1 MAHFSVSDASQ
12 KRRNYPTL
20 LRSVANRERALRC
33 VDCHAPLPAPRENGA
48 NCGKCGRGYPM
59 RDGLL
64 IAQGELTGKNRIA
77 AGFYNSERWPR
88 FRPWEQLFLKT
99 LGGLPGA
106 RMQILRQLGHLRD
119 GRLLEIGIG
128 DGENVALLPPSLQ
141 IAGIDIA
148 ERPLA
153 ACQDRYPKRGL
164 FLALAEGERIPFAD
178 GAFDAVLSVGGF
190 NFYSDPQTALKE
202 MARVTRPGGRVVV
215 ADELPD
221 LFEWGWGHL
230 LGFPRL
236 DDWLMRRFW
245 LGPEFTDMVINT
257 RLDVRAVAR
266 SALKQPVIHSIWRG
280 LGYCIAGTLLH
291 KQETNHS
298 DTGNIYECNTKPL
311 F

>member
-1 MAHFSVSDASQ
+1 MALVRSPVLGKTSVSDASQ
-12 KRRNYPTL
+12 KRRADTTL
-20 LRSVANRERALRC
+20 LRSVANRERMLRC
-33 VDCHAPLPAPRENGA
+33 VDCHAPLPSLHEDGTT
-48 NCGKCGRGYPM
+48 CDKCDRVYPV

-64 IAQGELTGKNRIA
+64 IAQGDLTGRNRIA
-77 AGFYNSERWPR
+77 AAFYNSERWPR

-106 RMQILRQLGHLRD
+106 RVQILRHLRHLRD
-119 GRLLEIGIG
+119 GKLLEVGIG
-128 DGENVALLPPSLQ
+128 DGENVALLPASLQ

-148 ERPLA
+148 EKPLA
-153 ACQDRYPKRGL
+153 ACRDRYPKREL

-190 NFYSDPQTALKE
+190 NFYSDPQMALKE

-230 LGFPRL
+230 LGFPKL

-257 RLDVRAVAR
+257 RLDVRAIAR
-266 SALKQPVIHSIWRG
+266 ATLYRPEIHSIWRG
-280 LGYCIAGTLLH
+280 LGYCIVGTPLH
-291 KQETNHS
+291 
-298 DTGNIYECNTKPL
+298 D
-311 F
+311 

>member
-1 MAHFSVSDASQ
+1 MAMANLQRLSVSDASK
-12 KRRNYPTL
+12 KRHNLSTL
-20 LRSVANRERALRC
+20 LRSIANQEPALRC
-33 VDCHAPLPAPRENGA
+33 VGCHAPLPAPHEDGTT
-48 NCGKCGRGYPM
+48 CSKCGRVYPM

-77 AGFYNSERWPR
+77 ADFYNSERWPR

-106 RMQILRQLGHLRD
+106 RMQILRHLRHLSD
-119 GRLLEIGIG
+119 GKLLEVGIG
-128 DGENVALLPPSLQ
+128 DGENVTLLPRSLQ

-148 ERPLA
+148 ERPLT
-153 ACQDRYPKRGL
+153 ACRDRYPKRGL

-178 GAFDAVLSVGGF
+178 ATFDATLSIGGF
-190 NFYSDPQTALKE
+190 NFYSDPQRALKE
-202 MARVTRPGGRVVV
+202 MARVTRPSGCVVV

-257 RLDVRAVAR
+257 RLDVRAVAS
-266 SALKQPVIHSIWRG
+266 SALQQPVIHSIWRG
-280 LGYCIAGTLLH
+280 LGYCIVGAPAH
-291 KQETNHS
+291 
-298 DTGNIYECNTKPL
+298 D
-311 F
+311 

>member
-1 MAHFSVSDASQ
+1 MAGSEAKKSRSGGRQSPAS
-12 KRRNYPTL
+12 L
-20 LRSVANRERALRC
+20 LRETIPSAPRSNILRPTPPLRC
-33 VDCHAPLPAPRENGA
+33 VDCHAPLSTLNENGTTCTGCKRA
-48 NCGKCGRGYPM
+48 YPVC
-59 RDGLL
+59 DGLW

-77 AGFYNSERWPR
+77 ADFYNSERWLR

-106 RMQILRQLGHLRD
+106 RMQILRHLRHLRG
-119 GRLLEIGIG
+119 GRLLEVGIG
-128 DGENVALLPPSLQ
+128 DGENVVLLPRALQ
-141 IAGIDIA
+141 IVGIDIA

-153 ACQDRYPKRGL
+153 ACRDRYPERSL

-190 NFYSDPQTALKE
+190 NFYSDPQKALME

-245 LGPEFTDMVINT
+245 LGPEFTDMVINS
-257 RLDVRAVAR
+257 RLDVRTVAH
-266 SALKQPVIHSIWRG
+266 SALQQPKIYSIWRG
-280 LGYCIAGTLLH
+280 LGYCIVGMPPH
-291 KQETNHS
+291 DE
-298 DTGNIYECNTKPL
+298 
-311 F
+311 